1 MVKKIE
7 NRNIDVTKARGEL
20 EEDLLEY
27 VYRTWRQGRQITS
40 KEYAREVNITGYE
53 AAGLVRSLVKKGFLC
68 EPENGHLELSDQAVS
83 DAKNNYAEAN
93 YTKDSYENLK
103 SAIKEAEE
111 VLAKSDA
118 TADEMKEQVDKLDK
132 AVKALVRLDDAVD
145 KLELNGYIEN
155 ALTKKNDG
163 TYTDNSWNS
172 FQAAIKSAQKVS
184 ADVNATK
191 AEVEKQTKLLTS
203 SYEALVVKN
212 KQSDLFKDYPQIFEG
227 TYSVPIK
234 MLNATSDEDSMGNAS
249 MVQTGIVRVT
259 GKGEV
264 TLEMNFQ
271 SMQFAGM
278 TGYLYKLKKVDMDTV
293 EYNKYNYPVK
303 YEASDATVLEEY
315 TDVYDSF
322 NQKIITERQQKRYKP
337 RKCLC
342 FLGFSYVQRFK
353 GHHKKVQ
360 ISDGN

>member
-1 MVKKIE
+1 MKEEV
-7 NRNIDVTKARGEL
+7 KARAEL
-20 EEDLLEY
+20 
-27 VYRTWRQGRQITS
+27 
-40 KEYAREVNITGYE
+40 
-53 AAGLVRSLVKKGFLC
+53 
-68 EPENGHLELSDQAVS
+68 DQAVS

-145 KLELNGYIEN
+145 KSELNGYIEN

-322 NQKIITERQQKRYKP
+322 NNKNSEYYDKNTEGNWYPKKLSIP
-337 RKCLC
+337 IELNEDRK
-342 FLGFSYVQRFK
+342 SV
-353 GHHKKVQ
+353 V
-360 ISDGN
+360 